1 MRSIRFAVLAVVFC
15 FLLSAVR
22 AQAVT
27 ISGTVTDKTTNTPS
41 AGDKVELVDVQAG
54 MAVVASTTTNAK
66 GKYSLNKTGAGPALV
81 RVTHQGGQYFIAAP
95 EGGEPGDIPVYDV
108 AAHVDGIL
116 IEADVIE
123 VETVSGQ
130 LQVTERYFVH
140 NTAQPAHTQ
149 YNPDHG
155 FEVVLPADAVLDSA
169 AARRPT
175 GLPTSTNL
183 KPGNGNGHYQFDFPI
198 QPDEGEKNTLFQLSY
213 HVAYSGTY
221 TFHPQIQLPADNVA
235 VLLPKSISFKAES
248 GSGYQ
253 SVPQD
258 PAIQTM
264 IVKSVRPG
272 NALDF
277 TVSGSGSM
285 PREQQGAQGQQSAA
299 QGAPSGPGG
308 GIGEPIDTPDP
319 LSKYKWVILGATG
332 LLLVTVAAFLL
343 RKPGAAAGVPVAAAA
358 GPLTPTVRRAPAA
371 LPRDPAGTG
380 AVSHAPVMP
389 VGPGEHNAA
398 LLHVLKEEMFAIE
411 SEKLSGTLSLAE
423 YAEQKAALE
432 TVLKR
437 ALKKKG

>member
-15 FLLSAVR
+15 FLSAVF

-27 ISGTVTDKTTNTPS
+27 ISGTVTDKTVNKPS
-41 AGDKVELVDVQAG
+41 AGDTVELVDVQAG
-54 MAVVASTTTNAK
+54 MAVVGSTKTDAK
-66 GKYSLNKTGAGPALV
+66 GHYSLNKTGAGPALV

-108 AAHVDGIL
+108 AAHVDGL
-116 IEADVIE
+116 TIEADVIE
-123 VETVSGQ
+123 VETANGQ

-140 NTAQPAHTQ
+140 NTAQPPHTQ
-149 YNPDHG
+149 YDPNKG
-155 FEVVLPADAVLDSA
+155 FEVVLPADAVLDGASA
-169 AARRPT
+169 KRPT
-175 GLPTSTNL
+175 GLPTQTNL

-235 VLLPKSISFKAES
+235 VLLPKSITFKAES
-248 GSGYQ
+248 GSAYQ

-264 IVKSVRPG
+264 LAKSVRPG
-272 NALDF
+272 TALDF

-285 PREQQGAQGQQSAA
+285 PREQQGAQGQQSAG
-299 QGAPSGPGG
+299 QGVPSGPGG

-319 LSKYKWVILGATG
+319 LTKYKWWILGVVM
-332 LLLVTVAAFLL
+332 LLLASVAGFLL
-343 RKPGAAAGVPVAAAA
+343 RRPAGTGGGPVAAAA
-358 GPLTPTVRRAPAA
+358 SPLTPTPRASSSAARYTAAVPPAQAPAA
-371 LPRDPAGTG
+371 PMGLGG
-380 AVSHAPVMP
+380 
-389 VGPGEHNAA
+389 HNAT

-411 SEKLSGTLSLAE
+411 SEKLSGTLSPAD

-437 ALKKKG
+437 ALKKKA